1 MKTNLIGG
9 GSAREISVA
18 ILGKLPRPV
27 CLEDIPAFAEH
38 LAPGLIRIIQQG
50 SVVVQPSEQ
59 ADPVSC
65 AELDHVHPDIEPLIL
80 DEADIFVLEELV
92 LRRDGDD
99 LHANH
104 VEVLIAQRLFH
115 GRPRPRR
122 TCQWPAERD
131 DGSGIT
137 DISATIYCER
147 DTHKGIVIGKG
158 GSMLKKVGAYARED
172 MERFFGCKINLQLW
186 VKVKEDWRNRE
197 SVLRTLGYDKNDF
210 E

>member
-1 MKTNLIGG
+1 M
-9 GSAREISVA
+9 R
-18 ILGKLPRPV
+18 
-27 CLEDIPAFAEH
+27 
-38 LAPGLIRIIQQG
+38 
-50 SVVVQPSEQ
+50 
-59 ADPVSC
+59 
-65 AELDHVHPDIEPLIL
+65 
-80 DEADIFVLEELV
+80 
-92 LRRDGDD
+92 
-99 LHANH
+99 
-104 VEVLIAQRLFH
+104 
-115 GRPRPRR
+115 
-122 TCQWPAERD
+122 ERD